1 MTIASSTNAIKTPPL
16 EFVFKGRGIRVKV
29 SPPEQATAQRSDKGS
44 YRTEHV
50 LKCIESLPTV
60 PIHFAP
66 EKRRIFTLN
75 DYSAHLVPEVEE
87 AFFKKEY
94 FLIIIARRIT
104 GDIQVNDTS
113 YHRQVKAL
121 YCKHEMELMLK
132 KLQKDPKKIPQPTRD
147 EMMNMFQKSWNESCA
162 KVNNK
167 NLFKTNMI
175 TIALDGSENGS
186 SWN

>member
-1 MTIASSTNAIKTPPL
+1 M
-16 EFVFKGRGIRVKV
+16 
-29 SPPEQATAQRSDKGS
+29 
-44 YRTEHV
+44 
-50 LKCIESLPTV
+50 PTV

-132 KLQKDPKKIPQPTRD
+132 KLQKDPKESPNRL
-147 EMMNMFQKSWNESCA
+147 EMK
-162 KVNNK
+162 
-167 NLFKTNMI
+167 
-175 TIALDGSENGS
+175 
-186 SWN
+186 